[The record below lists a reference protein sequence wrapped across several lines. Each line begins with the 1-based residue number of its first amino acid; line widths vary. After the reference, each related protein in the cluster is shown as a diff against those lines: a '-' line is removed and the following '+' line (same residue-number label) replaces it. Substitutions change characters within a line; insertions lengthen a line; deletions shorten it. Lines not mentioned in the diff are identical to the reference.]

1 MADVLIAGAGIAGSS
16 LAIMLGRAGLS
27 VELFDR
33 AQFPRDKPC
42 GEGLMPAGVRVL
54 ERLGLAEAVAGAPLC
69 GVRYYAGSLV
79 AGGRFP
85 EIDGRP
91 AIGLG
96 QRRLRLDQLL
106 FEAARNTPGVA
117 AYTGVAA
124 EAPLVERGR
133 VIGLVVAG
141 EQRRG
146 TLLVVADGAH
156 SLLRRRLGLDGKPP
170 RRRRV
175 GLRTHFKLAE
185 GQSSSYWIEVFL
197 GSGYELYV
205 TPLPAGEILVAGLA
219 EAQALAAGAEAS
231 FRRWLDEQP
240 VLSQRLTGARRLTPL
255 MGRAPLASTARAG
268 VIPGAVLLGD
278 AAGFIDPITGGGMTQ
293 ALMTAEL
300 LTRYVPRVLEEG
312 HVWLERFE
320 RERRALL
327 RDYMLLTSLVLAL
340 AARPVLARLTLRL
353 LRARPALF
361 SHLIGV
367 SGGIRRLTGGVLE
380 V

>member
-1 MADVLIAGAGIAGSS
+1 MCATTPGRWSPGAA
-16 LAIMLGRAGLS
+16 
-27 VELFDR
+27 
-33 AQFPRDKPC
+33 
-42 GEGLMPAGVRVL
+42 
-54 ERLGLAEAVAGAPLC
+54 
-69 GVRYYAGSLV
+69 
-79 AGGRFP
+79 FP

-106 FEAARNTPGVA
+106 FEAARSTPGVA
-117 AYTGVAA
+117 AYTGVAV

-185 GQSSSYWIEVFL
+185 GQPSSCWIEVFL

-219 EAQALAAGAEAS
+219 EAQALTAGAEAS